1 MKKFFALAIVALAL
15 TACGKDT
22 DDTGKPVEK
31 VALETPTLTVSNQT
45 ENGFTI
51 SWNAVE
57 NAVGYTYIM
66 TEQATTT
73 ETSVTFS
80 DLQPGSYTV
89 RVQANAAA
97 DSKEYKDSQ
106 FADITVTITA
116 PVPDVWFEQDM
127 YVTDE
132 YADQGLTSYNSIF
145 IEWIGQDVIEVKFL
159 VIPTD
164 GLEGMSGEEAW
175 EGYSDVFQ
183 TLDAEGLEYVNSD
196 GCLIYLDECTSNTSY
211 SVIAHAT
218 HVSGETTL
226 LTDEVT
232 TAEFEVD
239 DTVASWFGD
248 WTLTASEALKL
259 SVGSDGYLAMDFVA
273 HDFSVPVTISASTVD
288 PNQVLIYGW
297 SQLDASLPAVGV
309 VAEDGSLDVYTGV
322 ALDGAD
328 EEGYAPTWLV
338 YGDYEGG
345 STFVSGQFP
354 AYSFVKDQYVAE
366 GVGQTVELNGG
377 YHFTVR
383 SMEVYSFNEATGQLS
398 PYANEE
404 DFPLF
409 YLGGDITL
417 TSADVDG
424 APRAAKMFTGKAKAQ
439 IASRASVVSTDVVA
453 F

>member
-259 SVGSDGYLAMDFVA
+259 SVGSDGYLVMDFVA
-273 HDFSVPVTISASTVD
+273 HDFEIDVTITGSSAD
-288 PNQVLIYGW
+288 PSQVEIYGW
-297 SQLDASLPAVGV
+297 SQMDPTLPAIGV
-309 VAEDGSLDVYTGV
+309 VGQDGSLQVYSGV
-322 ALDGAD
+322 VVGQAD
-328 EEGYAPTWLV
+328 SDGYAPTWMV
-338 YGDYEGG
+338 YGDYEEG
-345 STFVSGQFP
+345 STFVTGQFP
-354 AYSFVKDQYVAE
+354 AYTFVKNQGVAE
-366 GVGQTVELNGG
+366 GIGETVELNGG
-377 YHFTVR
+377 YNFTVR
-383 SMEVYSFNEATGQLS
+383 NLEIYALNADAGRLS

-404 DFPLF
+404 DYPLF
-409 YLGGDITL
+409 YIADDITL
-417 TSADVDG
+417 TAKEASS

>member
-1 MKKFFALAIVALAL
+1 MKKFFALALVALAL
-15 TACGKDT
+15 VACDKKGNEPE
-22 DDTGKPVEK
+22 PVEK
-31 VALETPTLTVSNQT
+31 VALETPVLTVASQT
-45 ENGFTI
+45 EDGFTI

-127 YVTDE
+127 FVTDE
-132 YADQGLTSYNSIF
+132 YASEGLTSYNSIF

-159 VIPTD
+159 VIATD

-196 GCLIYLDECTSNTSY
+196 GCLIYLDGCTSNTSY

-218 HVSGETTL
+218 HVSGETIL

-239 DTVASWFGD
+239 DTVASWFGE

-328 EEGYAPTWLV
+328 EDGYAPTWLV

-366 GVGQTVELNGG
+366 GVGQTVELSGG

-383 SMEVYSFNEATGQLS
+383 NMEVYAFNDATGQLS

-404 DFPLF
+404 DYPLF
-409 YLGGDITL
+409 YLAGDITL